1 MTDAARIKELEA
13 ENQRL
18 KQQLA
23 QVNTWASLAYEI
35 NVPIVRIDA
44 NDQLIEANPAFTRL
58 LAETKHKLKRPLS
71 DYLATLRRFSERS
84 SGIYTTIKLNG
95 EYYWPGIVNRN
106 ADGHC
111 AIVLREVTAVTRLRQ
126 ELKATLI
133 RLESLIS
140 NLQDALLVEDEQRQI
155 VLTNEAFCQVFRIPA
170 PPHALR
176 GADCSRAAEQSKDL
190 FADPEQFVG
199 RVNQVLAARQTVLSE
214 MLEMADGRILERDYI
229 PVWAGPK
236 YLGHMWRY
244 RDITLAENQRRSLS
258 QSEEK
263 YRTLIENMNLGLLEV
278 DNKDYIQYA
287 NQSLQHMTGYSV
299 QELLGNRAADL
310 LTDGTVHELLLE
322 KAALRQEGQM
332 DVYEIPCRRKDGRQI
347 WFLVSGAPRYNAKGD
362 VVGSIGIHLDI
373 THRKRLEEDLKTA
386 KVAAEASSEAKELF
400 MANMSHEIRT
410 PMNAI
415 IGMQRLL
422 AKTTLEDRQR
432 RYVDAIGIS
441 ASNLLVLINDVLDFS
456 KLRAGKMELA
466 LAPFDLSKTVR
477 AVANVLE
484 YKAEEKQ
491 LAFQVSLADVLP
503 RHVLGDGHRLYQ
515 VLMNLSGNAVKFT
528 EKGHVLL
535 RITPGPKAGEVT
547 FAVEDT
553 GIGMGQDVL
562 ERIFDPFSQAD
573 ASIARE
579 YGGTG
584 LGLNI
589 SKQWVEAMGGTL
601 LVESIAGQGSVF
613 SFTIA
618 LPAAAA
624 AQIETPTQQTGQQ
637 RLDGWLVMV
646 VEDNE
651 FNRLVA
657 QTVLES
663 AGASVV
669 LANNGA
675 EAVDLV
681 SVRWPDIVLMDLQM
695 PVLGGLDAT
704 VILRQQG
711 YKGPVLALTANAFP
725 EIRDRCL
732 TAGMDDLVVKPFEE
746 AELIA
751 QIRRHLL
758 PQSQETTQAQT
769 GDASAATINVPEPNM
784 PSEEV
789 RFSSE
794 KLEQLSQG
802 NPAFVHKM
810 LGMARTL
817 TVTSTAEILEAA
829 QAHDRNRIYNI
840 AHRLKA
846 TLDMLQVVP
855 MRTTVRE
862 LENSARE
869 DMPADALLAL
879 AQQFAAHAETLSSLL
894 LAAAPPEADN

>member
-1 MTDAARIKELEA
+1 MTDAASLQDLRA
-13 ENQRL
+13 ENEAL
-18 KQQLA
+18 KQKLA
-23 QVNTWASLAYEI
+23 QVNAWASIALEARS
-35 NVPIVRIDA
+35 PIVRLDA
-44 NDQLIEANPAFTRL
+44 QDQILEANGAFLRL
-58 LAETKHKLKRPLS
+58 VSETASKRKRPLA
-71 DYLATLRRFSERS
+71 DYLRTLRRFAERNLTQIS
-84 SGIYTTIKLNG
+84 TIKLNG
-95 EYYWPGIVNRN
+95 EYYWPGIGHRGP
-106 ADGHC
+106 DGSC
-111 AIVLREVTAVTRLRQ
+111 AVILREFTDATLVRY
-126 ELKATLI
+126 ELKATLQ
-133 RLESLIS
+133 RLESLIG
-140 NLQDALLVEDEQRQI
+140 NLQDALLVENEQRQI
-155 VLTNEAFCQVFRIPA
+155 VLTNQPFCQIFGIPA
-170 PPHALR
+170 PPAALR
-176 GADCSRAAEQSKDL
+176 GADCSRAAEQSKAL
-190 FADPEQFVG
+190 FADPEGFLS
-199 RVNQVLAARQTVLSE
+199 RVAEILQNRKRALAE
-214 MLEMADGRILERDYI
+214 ILEMADGRILERDYI

-244 RDITLAENQRRSLS
+244 RDVTLAENQRRNLA

-278 DNKDYIQYA
+278 DNQDYIQYA
-287 NQSLQHMTGYSV
+287 NHSLQHMTGYTP
-299 QELLGNRAADL
+299 QELIGNRATDL
-310 LTDGTVHELLLE
+310 LTDGTVTELLLE

-332 DVYEIPCRRKDGRQI
+332 DVYEIPCRRKDGTQI
-347 WFLVSGAPRYNAKGD
+347 WFLVSGAPRYNAKGE

-373 THRKRLEEDLKTA
+373 TQRKKLEEDLKEA
-386 KVAAEASSEAKELF
+386 KIAAEASSEAKELF
-400 MANMSHEIRT
+400 MTNMSHEIRT

-422 AKTTLEDRQR
+422 AKTMLEDRQR
-432 RYVDAIGIS
+432 RYVDAIGVS

-466 LAPFDLSKTVR
+466 LAPFDLAKTVR

-491 LAFQVSLADVLP
+491 IAFQVSLADTLP
-503 RHVLGDGHRLYQ
+503 RHVLGDGHRIYQ

-528 EKGHVLL
+528 EHGHVLL
-535 RITPGPKAGEVT
+535 RIGPGPAPGQVT

-553 GIGMGQDVL
+553 GIGMAAEVL
-562 ERIFDPFSQAD
+562 QRVFDPFSQAD
-573 ASIARE
+573 ANIARE

-601 LVESIAGQGSVF
+601 SVESQAGKGSIF

-618 LPAAAA
+618 LPAAPA
-624 AQIETPTQQTGQQ
+624 AQIETPTQQTGTQ

-681 SVRWPDIVLMDLQM
+681 SARWPDIVLMDLQM
-695 PVLGGLDAT
+695 SVLGGLDAT

-725 EIRDRCL
+725 EIRERCL

-751 QIRRHLL
+751 QIRRHLEQ
-758 PQSQETTQAQT
+758 PAEQPPTQAT
-769 GDASAATINVPEPNM
+769 EAAEAPTWGH
-784 PSEEV
+784 EV
-789 RFSSE
+789 RFSAE

-802 NPAFVHKM
+802 NPAFVYKM

-817 TVTSTAEILEAA
+817 TETSTAEILEAA
-829 QAHDRNRIYNI
+829 QNLDRTRIYNV

-855 MRTTVRE
+855 MRTSVRE
-862 LENSARE
+862 LENCAKEQMSDE
-869 DMPADALLAL
+869 DLLAL
-879 AQQFAAHAETLSSLL
+879 ARMFADQAKELAAQL
-894 LAAAPPEADN
+894 LAAAPPEADK